1 MAWSFFDLASGK
13 VADEDKV
20 FKKKRKRNSS
30 ISSVISVDVSGSNEK
45 VSVIDK
51 CNEEPK
57 LNRAARRRLK
67 TLSKTKE
74 DDV

>member
-30 ISSVISVDVSGSNEK
+30 ISSVISVDVSGSSGK
-45 VSVIDK
+45 GSVNDK

-57 LNRAARRRLK
+57 LNRAARRKLMM
-67 TLSKTKE
+67 LSKTKE
-74 DDV
+74 DGV